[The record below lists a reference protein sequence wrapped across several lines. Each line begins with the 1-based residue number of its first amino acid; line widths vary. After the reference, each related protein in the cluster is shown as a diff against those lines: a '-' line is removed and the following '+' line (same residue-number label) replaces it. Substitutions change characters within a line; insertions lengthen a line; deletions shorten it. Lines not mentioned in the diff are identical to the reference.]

1 MPLIQL
7 QTADYSV
14 GGPLLLEKVDL
25 AIEPGERVCV
35 VGRNGEGKS
44 TLLRL
49 LAGEIV
55 PDDGKLVVQGGL
67 RIARLAQEVPQD
79 TGGSIFDVVAAGLG
93 ELGALLAE
101 YHHLI
106 ALHDLAGLG
115 AVQAKIEARHGW
127 DLDRRVQQMLARLD
141 LPEDVDFAALSG
153 GMKRRVM
160 LAQALVCNP
169 DLLLLDEPTN
179 HLDIEAIAWLEEFL
193 RGLAASI
200 VFVTHDRSF
209 LRALATRIVEIDRGQ
224 VTSWPGDYANYLRR
238 REERLHAQAQAN
250 TLFDK
255 KLAQEEVWI
264 RQGIKARRTRNE
276 GRVRDLLALRR
287 ERAQRRESSGNAK
300 MTLAA
305 AQASG
310 RKVIEARH
318 VDFAWRQPA
327 ALDMPGDRSTDA
339 GAGQVTRPVLADF
352 STTILR
358 GDRIGVI
365 GPNGSGK
372 STLLRL
378 LLGDLTPQRGEIVR
392 GTGLSVAYFDQH
404 RAALREDLN
413 ALDNVAEG
421 REYIELNGSRKHV
434 LGYLQD
440 FLFSPERARA
450 PITRLSGGER
460 NRLLLARLFAQPS
473 NLLVMDEPTNDL
485 DVETLE
491 LLEELLGAYRGTLLL
506 VSHDREFI
514 DNVVTST
521 LVLEGNGH
529 VGEYVGGY
537 SDWLRQRPGS
547 ESATLGSSPARHS
560 GASRNPATLVVREP
574 ELKETTLDSGL
585 TSSAVEKRRNDEHGR
600 IPAPKRKR
608 SYKDAREL
616 ELLPARIEALESEIA
631 TRTQAMQEPG
641 FFRQDNAAIVA
652 ANSRLAELQ
661 AELDAAYTRW
671 QALELQ
677 Q

>member
-7 QTADYSV
+7 QRVDFSV
-14 GGPLLLEKVDL
+14 GGPLLLEQVDL
-25 AIEPGERVCV
+25 AIEPNERVCI

-49 LAGEIV
+49 LAGEIK
-55 PDDGKLVVQGGL
+55 PDDGEVRVQSGV

-79 TGGSIFDVVAAGLG
+79 TSGSVFDVVAQGLGDLGALLAQYHHLLDGHDLG
-93 ELGALLAE
+93 ELGA
-101 YHHLI
+101 
-106 ALHDLAGLG
+106 
-115 AVQAKIEARHGW
+115 VQARIEAQHGW
-127 DLDRRVQQMLARLD
+127 DLDRRVQQVLTRLE
-141 LPEDVDFAALSG
+141 LPESADFAALSG
-153 GMKRRVM
+153 GMNRRVL
-160 LAQALVCNP
+160 LAQALVRAP

-193 RGLAASI
+193 RSANFAV

-250 TLFDK
+250 ALFDK

-276 GRVRDLLALRR
+276 GRVRALKALRR
-287 ERAQRRESSGNAK
+287 ARAERREVSGTAK
-300 MTLAA
+300 MTLAT

-310 RKVIEARH
+310 KKVIETKH
-318 VDFAWRQPA
+318 VDYAW
-327 ALDMPGDRSTDA
+327 GDKPILR
-339 GAGQVTRPVLADF
+339 DF
-352 STTILR
+352 SATILR
-358 GDRIGVI
+358 GDRVGII

-372 STLLRL
+372 STLLQL
-378 LLGDLTPQRGEIVR
+378 LLGRLQSQRGEIEL
-392 GTGLSVAYFDQH
+392 GTGLEIAYFDQH
-404 RAALREDLN
+404 RVALREDWN

-421 REYIELNGSRKHV
+421 REYIELDGQRKHV

-440 FLFSPERARA
+440 FLFAPERARA

-460 NRLLLARLFAQPS
+460 NRLLLAKLFAQPS

-491 LLEELLGAYRGTLLL
+491 LLEDLLGAYRGTLLL

-521 LVLEGNGH
+521 LVLEGGGR

-537 SDWLRQRPGS
+537 SDWQAQRRPLAPIAAQVAQKPTQDS
-547 ESATLGSSPARHS
+547 EP
-560 GASRNPATLVVREP
+560 
-574 ELKETTLDSGL
+574 
-585 TSSAVEKRRNDEHGR
+585 RRNDE
-600 IPAPKRKR
+600 PKAKRKLG
-608 SYKDAREL
+608 YKHAREL
-616 ELLPARIEALESEIA
+616 ELLPTRIETLESEIA
-631 TRTQAMQEPG
+631 ARTQAMHDPA
-641 FFRQDNAAIVA
+641 FFKQAGASITAASQALA
-652 ANSRLAELQ
+652 ALQ
-661 AELDAAYTRW
+661 AELDAAYALW
-671 QALELQ
+671 QELDG
-677 Q
+677 